1 MRFRPALL
9 ATLCAAALLSATGA
23 VGASAQTVPG
33 TRLSLTNFGYVA
45 NDAAYSHVF
54 ITGGSSDSS
63 IIVRNVDGSAV
74 TTITGE
80 SGAGGMVVD
89 NGTLY
94 VARCGSALIDTFDTA
109 TLAKTG
115 SIAAASISA
124 PCDLALAGGRL
135 WYATSDQFGY
145 LASVPLDGSAAETLS
160 NVRMHGATFAT
171 TPAHTDWLVVGDDSG
186 ASTVKVLDAST
197 APATPTVIVS
207 KVGLSGTNSIRQ
219 LAISPDGG
227 SLYLVGPASG
237 TITSFALPNLDVPG
251 PTYGF
256 SDYPVGIAISPD
268 GGTIAGGT
276 WAPTNPDVS
285 LFTVGGAAPTRT
297 YQFGST
303 ETLRDGGLL
312 CTSDGT
318 HIFAVTK
325 DSLNGVLFHSL
336 ATGNLPAGTLTI
348 KASAGTVTYGKSVT
362 LTAHLGTASAN
373 RTVSI
378 YRHAVSG
385 GPDALVKTATV
396 NSSGN
401 LVVAVKPGMNMY
413 YSAAWLGD
421 ATHDQTASSNVRV
434 NVRLVMHISASG
446 GYKTLSGYRLYH
458 YTTAC
463 HASHRGCP
471 TVVTYATPL
480 QPGATVHMTLQQRV
494 GRSWRTIAS
503 GDYLPST
510 GKLAL
515 TIVYSSR
522 GVIGANQR
530 ISFSV
535 KSDSLH
541 VGAASP
547 WAYFR
552 VTT

>member
-1 MRFRPALL
+1 
-9 ATLCAAALLSATGA
+9 
-23 VGASAQTVPG
+23 
-33 TRLSLTNFGYVA
+33 
-45 NDAAYSHVF
+45 
-54 ITGGSSDSS
+54 
-63 IIVRNVDGSAV
+63 
-74 TTITGE
+74 
-80 SGAGGMVVD
+80 MV
-89 NGTLY
+89 
-94 VARCGSALIDTFDTA
+94 
-109 TLAKTG
+109 
-115 SIAAASISA
+115 
-124 PCDLALAGGRL
+124 
-135 WYATSDQFGY
+135 
-145 LASVPLDGSAAETLS
+145 
-160 NVRMHGATFAT
+160 
-171 TPAHTDWLVVGDDSG
+171 
-186 ASTVKVLDAST
+186 DAST

-227 SLYLVGPASG
+227 SLYVVGPASG
-237 TITSFALPNLDVPG
+237 TITSFALPNLDVQG

-285 LFTVGGAAPTRT
+285 LFTVGGATPTRT

-312 CTSDGT
+312 YTSDGT

-401 LVVAVKPGMNMY
+401 LVVTVKPGMNMY

-434 NVRLVMHISASG
+434 NVRVVMHISASG

-463 HASHRGCP
+463 HASHKGCP
-471 TVVTYATPL
+471 TVLTYATPL
-480 QPGATVHMTLQQRV
+480 KPGVTVHMTLQQRV
-494 GRSWRTIAS
+494 GPKLADDRERRLRAVDRQARADHHLLVARRDRREPAHQLLDEERQPPCGCGIAL
-503 GDYLPST
+503 GLLPRDDVAREFSNAAVVAPSST
-510 GKLAL
+510 G
-515 TIVYSSR
+515 
-522 GVIGANQR
+522 QR
-530 ISFSV
+530 N
-535 KSDSLH
+535 LRRT
-541 VGAASP
+541 A
-547 WAYFR
+547 
-552 VTT
+552 